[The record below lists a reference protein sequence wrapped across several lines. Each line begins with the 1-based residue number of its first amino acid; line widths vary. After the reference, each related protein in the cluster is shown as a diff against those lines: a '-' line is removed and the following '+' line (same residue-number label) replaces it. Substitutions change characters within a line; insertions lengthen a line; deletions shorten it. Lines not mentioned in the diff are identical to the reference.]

1 MVLDA
6 KGKLRARSVKLAD
19 VKLALL
25 NRMDQVKT
33 VVPSYLTEY
42 PFNTA
47 FFVGTPIETIDNVEY
62 MSFAPYPD
70 LTPENC
76 PAGRTL
82 ITQSFAIIFDTY
94 YHQYAEVKDNITGFI
109 GYINLSN
116 TIFTPQS

>member
-1 MVLDA
+1 MPQLKSIA
-6 KGKLRARSVKLAD
+6 
-19 VKLALL
+19 
-25 NRMDQVKT
+25 N
-33 VVPSYLTEY
+33 SYLAEN

-47 FFVGTPIETIDNVEY
+47 FFVGTYIETKDNIQY